1 MIGVLYCVGLVN
13 GEGETLLSMY
23 ECYKLICL
31 MNAIYAVDKRIRNMY
46 VCKQYI
52 VIIFF
57 EKKKRLPFTRNGDF

>member
-1 MIGVLYCVGLVN
+1 
-13 GEGETLLSMY
+13 
-23 ECYKLICL
+23 

-46 VCKQYI
+46 VRKQYI